1 MWSSD
6 YISKIPKQG
15 AWVRFLV
22 KVTKIP
28 PYHAA
33 HKNKTTML
41 NRFLLKQKLIRSIHV
56 GWGEGK
62 AALIGGW
69 VGSTRHWGK

>member
-41 NRFLLKQKLIRSIHV
+41 NRFLLKQRS
-56 GWGEGK
+56 
-62 AALIGGW
+62 L
-69 VGSTRHWGK
+69 